1 VAAVLKHWVAND
13 IEHERTAVS
22 SEVSERALR
31 EVYMR
36 PFQIAVAEAN
46 PLSIMSS
53 YNRVNGV
60 HVGDSKELL
69 DGVLHKEWGWDG
81 MIMSDWFGTY
91 SVDTAILAGQGELR
105 RTLPGIVVADVKRH

>member
-1 VAAVLKHWVAND
+1 
-13 IEHERTAVS
+13 
-22 SEVSERALR
+22 
-31 EVYMR
+31 MR